1 MTSPATGSPS
11 QAAVSSMFGALS
23 GRRTMTDAVY
33 EQLKAAIVELRI
45 PPGAPL
51 REAEIAQGLS
61 VSKTP
66 VREALGRLEQDGLV
80 TLNSFRSAA
89 VTDYTARDLQEIYE
103 LREII
108 EVAAARAAAESMS
121 DKGLADLGRIASEC
135 VRLNAQGGGG
145 GGGTAGGG
153 GSAGGAGTAGGD
165 GSAGAGGTAGAGGSA
180 GGAPELVQLIS
191 EFDTVLYEEVTNRRI
206 RAILENLA
214 AHLARIGRLTT
225 EIPGRI
231 DASVR
236 EHAQIYEAIE
246 RRDPETASRF
256 MRDHIRSVRDDQLRA
271 LPALDTER

>member
-1 MTSPATGSPS
+1 MTSPATGSAGH
-11 QAAVSSMFGALS
+11 AAAPSMFGELS

-121 DKGLADLGRIASEC
+121 EKGLADLGRIASEC
-135 VRLNAQGGGG
+135 VRLNAEGGGG
-145 GGGTAGGG
+145 GA
-153 GSAGGAGTAGGD
+153 
-165 GSAGAGGTAGAGGSA
+165 
-180 GGAPELVQLIS
+180 GAPELVQLIS

-206 RAILENLA
+206 RAILDNLA

-236 EHAQIYEAIE
+236 EHAQIYEAIK

-271 LPALDTER
+271 LPAPGTEP

>member
-1 MTSPATGSPS
+1 MTRPATGSPS
-11 QAAVSSMFGALS
+11 PSEAAVSSMFGALS

-80 TLNSFRSAA
+80 TLNSFRSAT

-121 DKGLADLGRIASEC
+121 EKGLADLGRIASEC
-135 VRLNAQGGGG
+135 VRLNAEGGGG
-145 GGGTAGGG
+145 GGERA
-153 GSAGGAGTAGGD
+153 A
-165 GSAGAGGTAGAGGSA
+165 
-180 GGAPELVQLIS
+180 ELVQLIS
-191 EFDTVLYEEVTNRRI
+191 EFDTVLYEEVANRRI
-206 RAILENLA
+206 RAILDNLA

>member
-1 MTSPATGSPS
+1 MTSPATGSAGHAARPS
-11 QAAVSSMFGALS
+11 IFGALS

-121 DKGLADLGRIASEC
+121 EKGLADLGRIASEC

-145 GGGTAGGG
+145 VGGTGE
-153 GSAGGAGTAGGD
+153 
-165 GSAGAGGTAGAGGSA
+165 
-180 GGAPELVQLIS
+180 GAPELVQLIS

-206 RAILENLA
+206 RAILDNLA

-236 EHAQIYEAIE
+236 EHAQIYEAIR

-271 LPALDTER
+271 LPAPGTEP

>member
-1 MTSPATGSPS
+1 MTSPAPGSAGH
-11 QAAVSSMFGALS
+11 AAPPSMFGELS

-121 DKGLADLGRIASEC
+121 EKGLADLGRIASEC
-135 VRLNAQGGGG
+135 VRLNAEGGEG
-145 GGGTAGGG
+145 GGGTEGGG
-153 GSAGGAGTAGGD
+153 GSA
-165 GSAGAGGTAGAGGSA
+165 S
-180 GGAPELVQLIS
+180 ELVQLIS

-206 RAILENLA
+206 RAILDNLA

-236 EHAQIYEAIE
+236 EHAQIYEAIK

-271 LPALDTER
+271 LPAPGTEP

>member
-1 MTSPATGSPS
+1 MTRPATGSPS
-11 QAAVSSMFGALS
+11 PSEAAVPSMFGALS

-80 TLNSFRSAA
+80 TLNSFRSAT

-121 DKGLADLGRIASEC
+121 EKGLADLGRIASEC

-153 GSAGGAGTAGGD
+153 GNASGGESAG
-165 GSAGAGGTAGAGGSA
+165 SAT
-180 GGAPELVQLIS
+180 ELVQLIS

-271 LPALDTER
+271 LPALGTER

>member
-1 MTSPATGSPS
+1 MTSPAAGSAS
-11 QAAVSSMFGALS
+11 HAAIPSMFGALT

-80 TLNSFRSAA
+80 TLNSFRSAN
-89 VTDYTARDLQEIYE
+89 VTEYTARDLQEIYE

-121 DKGLADLGRIASEC
+121 EKGLADLGRIASEC
-135 VRLNAQGGGG
+135 VRLNAGGGE
-145 GGGTAGGG
+145 
-153 GSAGGAGTAGGD
+153 GGASGESG
-165 GSAGAGGTAGAGGSA
+165 A

-206 RAILENLA
+206 RAILDNLA

-225 EIPGRI
+225 DIPGRI

-236 EHAQIYEAIE
+236 EHEQIYEAIK
-246 RRDPETASRF
+246 RRDPENASRF

-271 LPALDTER
+271 LPAPGAEP

>member
-1 MTSPATGSPS
+1 MTRPATGSPS
-11 QAAVSSMFGALS
+11 PSEAAVPSMFGALS

-80 TLNSFRSAA
+80 TLNSFRSAT

-121 DKGLADLGRIASEC
+121 EKGLADLGRIASEC
-135 VRLNAQGGGG
+135 VRLNAQGGAGG
-145 GGGTAGGG
+145 GGSVGGG
-153 GSAGGAGTAGGD
+153 GSAGGGE
-165 GSAGAGGTAGAGGSA
+165 SA
-180 GGAPELVQLIS
+180 GGATELVQLIS

-271 LPALDTER
+271 LPALGTER

>member
-11 QAAVSSMFGALS
+11 QAAVPSMFGALS

-80 TLNSFRSAA
+80 TLNSFRSAT

-121 DKGLADLGRIASEC
+121 EKGLADLGRIASEC
-135 VRLNAQGGGG
+135 VRLNATGGAGGGG
-145 GGGTAGGG
+145 TAGGTAGGG
-153 GSAGGAGTAGGD
+153 GSAGGP
-165 GSAGAGGTAGAGGSA
+165 
-180 GGAPELVQLIS
+180 PELVQLIS

-271 LPALDTER
+271 LPALGTER

>member
-1 MTSPATGSPS
+1 MTRPATGSPS
-11 QAAVSSMFGALS
+11 PSEAAVPSMFGALS

-80 TLNSFRSAA
+80 TLNSFRSAT

-121 DKGLADLGRIASEC
+121 EKGLADLGRIASEC

-153 GSAGGAGTAGGD
+153 ESAGGGEN
-165 GSAGAGGTAGAGGSA
+165 A
-180 GGAPELVQLIS
+180 GGATELVQLIS

-271 LPALDTER
+271 LPALGTER

>member
-1 MTSPATGSPS
+1 MTSPATGSAS
-11 QAAVSSMFGALS
+11 DAAAPSMFGALS

-80 TLNSFRSAA
+80 TLNSFRSAT
-89 VTDYTARDLQEIYE
+89 VTDYTAHDLQEIYE

-121 DKGLADLGRIASEC
+121 EKGLADLGRIASEC
-135 VRLNAQGGGG
+135 VRLSVEGA
-145 GGGTAGGG
+145 
-153 GSAGGAGTAGGD
+153 GSAGG
-165 GSAGAGGTAGAGGSA
+165 S
-180 GGAPELVQLIS
+180 PELVQLIS
-191 EFDTVLYEEVTNRRI
+191 EFDTVLFEEVTNRRV
-206 RAILENLA
+206 RAILDNLA

-236 EHAQIYEAIE
+236 QHAQIYEAIK
-246 RRDPETASRF
+246 RRDTENAERLL
-256 MRDHIRSVRDDQLRA
+256 RHHIHSVRDDQLRA
-271 LPALDTER
+271 LPAPGAEP

>member
-1 MTSPATGSPS
+1 MTHSATGSH
-11 QAAVSSMFGALS
+11 AAVPSVFGVLS
-23 GRRTMTDAVY
+23 ERRTMTDAVY
-33 EQLKAAIVELRI
+33 EQLKTAIVELRI

-80 TLNSFRSAA
+80 TLNSFRSAL
-89 VTDYTARDLQEIYE
+89 VTEYTARDLQEIYE

-108 EVAAARAAAESMS
+108 EVAAARAAAEAMS

-135 VRLNAQGGGG
+135 VRLNAV
-145 GGGTAGGG
+145 
-153 GSAGGAGTAGGD
+153 GGAGEG
-165 GSAGAGGTAGAGGSA
+165 GAGGRGSA

-206 RAILENLA
+206 RAILDNLA
-214 AHLARIGRLTT
+214 AHLARIGRLTA

-246 RRDPETASRF
+246 RRDPENASRF
-256 MRDHIRSVRDDQLRA
+256 MREHIRSVRDDQLRA
-271 LPALDTER
+271 LPAPGSER

>member
-1 MTSPATGSPS
+1 MTQSATGSH
-11 QAAVSSMFGALS
+11 AAVPSVYGALS
-23 GRRTMTDAVY
+23 ERRTMTDAVY
-33 EQLKAAIVELRI
+33 EQLKTAIVELRI

-80 TLNSFRSAA
+80 TLNSFRSAL
-89 VTDYTARDLQEIYE
+89 VTEYTARDLQEIYE

-108 EVAAARAAAESMS
+108 EVAAARAAAESMT

-135 VRLNAQGGGG
+135 VRLNAKGGGG
-145 GGGTAGGG
+145 
-153 GSAGGAGTAGGD
+153 D
-165 GSAGAGGTAGAGGSA
+165 
-180 GGAPELVQLIS
+180 APELVQLIS
-191 EFDTVLYEEVTNRRI
+191 EFDTVLYEEVRNRRI

-246 RRDPETASRF
+246 RRDPENASRF
-256 MRDHIRSVRDDQLRA
+256 MREHIRSVRDDQLRA
-271 LPALDTER
+271 LTAPGPER

>member
-1 MTSPATGSPS
+1 MTRPATSTPRHLGTTS
-11 QAAVSSMFGALS
+11 VFGTLS
-23 GRRTMTDAVY
+23 ERRTMTDTVY
-33 EQLKAAIVELRI
+33 EQLKTAIVELRI
-45 PPGAPL
+45 PPGEPL

-66 VREALGRLEQDGLV
+66 VREALARLEQDGLV
-80 TLNSFRSAA
+80 ELNSFRSAL
-89 VTDYTARDLQEIYE
+89 VTEYTARDLQEIYE
-103 LREII
+103 VREII

-121 DKGLADLGRIASEC
+121 EKGLADLGRIASEC
-135 VRLNAQGGGG
+135 VRLNAQGG
-145 GGGTAGGG
+145 TGGG
-153 GSAGGAGTAGGD
+153 GSGGE
-165 GSAGAGGTAGAGGSA
+165 GGSA
-180 GGAPELVQLIS
+180 GDAAELVQVIS

-206 RAILENLA
+206 RAILDNLA

>member
-1 MTSPATGSPS
+1 MTHPATGSDAVGPS
-11 QAAVSSMFGALS
+11 VFGALS

-33 EQLKAAIVELRI
+33 EQLKTAIVELRI

-80 TLNSFRSAA
+80 TLNSFRSAL
-89 VTDYTARDLQEIYE
+89 VTEYTARDLQEIYE

-135 VRLNAQGGGG
+135 VRLNAEGGGG
-145 GGGTAGGG
+145 GAG
-153 GSAGGAGTAGGD
+153 D
-165 GSAGAGGTAGAGGSA
+165 
-180 GGAPELVQLIS
+180 APELVQLIS
-191 EFDTVLYEEVTNRRI
+191 EFDTVLYEEVSNRRI
-206 RAILENLA
+206 RAILDNLA

-246 RRDPETASRF
+246 RRDPDTASRF
-256 MRDHIRSVRDDQLRA
+256 MREHIRSVRDDQLRA
-271 LPALDTER
+271 LPPPGPER

>member
-1 MTSPATGSPS
+1 MNRPATGSPS
-11 QAAVSSMFGALS
+11 PSEAAVPSMFGALS

-45 PPGAPL
+45 PPGEPL
-51 REAEIAQGLS
+51 RAADIAQGLS
-61 VSKTP
+61 VSNTP

-80 TLNSFRSAA
+80 RLNSFRSAV
-89 VTDYTARDLQEIYE
+89 VTAYTARDLQEIYE

-121 DKGLADLGRIASEC
+121 EKGLAALGRIATEC
-135 VRLNAQGGGG
+135 VRLNAAGGGG
-145 GGGTAGGG
+145 GGG
-153 GSAGGAGTAGGD
+153 
-165 GSAGAGGTAGAGGSA
+165 
-180 GGAPELVQLIS
+180 GAPELVALIS
-191 EFDTVLYEEVTNRRI
+191 EFDTVLYEEVQNRRI
-206 RAILENLA
+206 RAILDNLA
-214 AHLARIGRLTT
+214 AHLARIGRLTA

-246 RRDPETASRF
+246 RRDPENASRF

-271 LPALDTER
+271 LPEPGAER

>member
-11 QAAVSSMFGALS
+11 QAAVPSMFGALS

-135 VRLNAQGGGG
+135 VRLNAQGG
-145 GGGTAGGG
+145 A
-153 GSAGGAGTAGGD
+153 A
-165 GSAGAGGTAGAGGSA
+165 AGGSA
-180 GGAPELVQLIS
+180 GGGGTGGGGGSADGATELVQLIS

-206 RAILENLA
+206 RAILDNLS

-271 LPALDTER
+271 LPALGTER

>member
-1 MTSPATGSPS
+1 MTRPATGSPS
-11 QAAVSSMFGALS
+11 PSEAAVPSMFGALS
-23 GRRTMTDAVY
+23 ERRTMTDAVY

-89 VTDYTARDLQEIYE
+89 VTEYTARDLQEIYE

-121 DKGLADLGRIASEC
+121 EKGLAALGRIASEC
-135 VRLNAQGGGG
+135 VRLNAEAGRGG
-145 GGGTAGGG
+145 AGGG
-153 GSAGGAGTAGGD
+153 SSAGG
-165 GSAGAGGTAGAGGSA
+165 GSGAAGASGAGDA
-180 GGAPELVQLIS
+180 AELVRLIS

-206 RAILENLA
+206 RAILDNLS

-271 LPALDTER
+271 LPALGMER

>member
-1 MTSPATGSPS
+1 MTRPATGSPS
-11 QAAVSSMFGALS
+11 PSEAAVPSMFGALS

-80 TLNSFRSAA
+80 TLNSFRSAT

-121 DKGLADLGRIASEC
+121 EKGLADLGRIASEC
-135 VRLNAQGGGG
+135 VRLNATGGAG
-145 GGGTAGGG
+145 GGGTAGG
-153 GSAGGAGTAGGD
+153 TAGG
-165 GSAGAGGTAGAGGSA
+165 GGSA

-271 LPALDTER
+271 LPALGTER

>member
-1 MTSPATGSPS
+1 
-11 QAAVSSMFGALS
+11 MFGALS

-121 DKGLADLGRIASEC
+121 EKGLADLGRIASEC
-135 VRLNAQGGGG
+135 VRLNAQGGAAAG
-145 GGGTAGGG
+145 GGGTGGGG
-153 GSAGGAGTAGGD
+153 GSADGAT
-165 GSAGAGGTAGAGGSA
+165 
-180 GGAPELVQLIS
+180 ELVQLIS

-206 RAILENLA
+206 RAILDNLA

>member
-1 MTSPATGSPS
+1 MTRPATGSPS
-11 QAAVSSMFGALS
+11 PSEAAVPSMFGALS

-80 TLNSFRSAA
+80 TLNSFRSAT

-121 DKGLADLGRIASEC
+121 EKGLADLGRIASEC

-153 GSAGGAGTAGGD
+153 GNASGGESAG
-165 GSAGAGGTAGAGGSA
+165 SAT
-180 GGAPELVQLIS
+180 ELVQLIS

-256 MRDHIRSVRDDQLRA
+256 MREHIRSVRDDQLRA
-271 LPALDTER
+271 LPAPEPER